1 MWADSKLP
9 MFIAIIAKAML
20 RIRRLP
26 RSAFST
32 PWPIP
37 IMCKRQPRRGTRTA
51 KLIANRYFVEIELQ
65 NQDPKELQ
73 DWVKRLDLKK
83 LAAIK

>member
-1 MWADSKLP
+1 
-9 MFIAIIAKAML
+9 
-20 RIRRLP
+20 
-26 RSAFST
+26 
-32 PWPIP
+32 
-37 IMCKRQPRRGTRTA
+37 
-51 KLIANRYFVEIELQ
+51 VEIELQ